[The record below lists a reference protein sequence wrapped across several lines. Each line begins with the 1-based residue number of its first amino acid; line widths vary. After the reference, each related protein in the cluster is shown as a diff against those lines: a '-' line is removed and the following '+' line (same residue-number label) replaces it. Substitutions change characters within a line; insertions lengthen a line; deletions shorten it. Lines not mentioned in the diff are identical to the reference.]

1 MATCACV
8 FKVSYGCYVLSQ
20 TPLLPPTILIVED
33 SPDDAMVIELTFR
46 RAGIANPLI
55 FVEDGEMAVDYL
67 LGRNRYQDRDRWP
80 IPVLIIL
87 DLNLPKYDGFEVLER
102 THKLRS
108 DYQIETVVLSVSDDA
123 SDKERVRALGVSQ
136 MLQKPIEPKTL
147 MLLISTIQTFSLL
160 IIPKR
165 LEDEPPG
172 FE

>member
-1 MATCACV
+1 M
-8 FKVSYGCYVLSQ
+8 LSQ

-46 RAGIANPLI
+46 KAGIANPLV

-67 LGRNRYQDRDRWP
+67 LGRNRYHDRDRWP
-80 IPVLIIL
+80 VPVLLIL
-87 DLNLPKYDGFEVLER
+87 DLNLPKIDGFEVLER
-102 THKLRS
+102 TKKLRI
-108 DYQIETVVLSVSDDA
+108 DYQVETVVLSVSDDIA
-123 SDKERVRALGVSQ
+123 DKERIRGQGVSH

-147 MLLISTIQTFSLL
+147 MLLISKISAFSLL

-172 FE
+172 FEE